1 MGNEKRRGFFSFKT
15 MITGPFLTVVYLI
28 GFVGINVGFLG
39 GVIALLFGNYEGF
52 LQKQPFPLF
61 GRYLGTP
68 QKLLLLWLIFC
79 FIVHFVWRLFCEG
92 IIIIF
97 RIYEMLVSIDGRLAT
112 RETGI
117 EELSLPTQKIRSR
130 EDYEKWKAER
140 LRTKLSKQDEESEG
154 E

>member
-1 MGNEKRRGFFSFKT
+1 MGNNKRRGFFYFKT

-28 GFVGINVGFLG
+28 GFIGINVGFLG
-39 GVIALLFGNYEGF
+39 GVIAILFGNYEGF
-52 LQKQPFPLF
+52 LQKQFFPLF

-68 QKLLLLWLIFC
+68 FKLVLLWVIFC
-79 FIVHFVWRLFCEG
+79 FIAHFVWRLFCEG

-97 RIYEMLVSIDGRLAT
+97 RIYEMLVSIDRKLTT

-117 EELSLPTQKIRSR
+117 EEASPPTQKIRSR
-130 EDYEKWKAER
+130 KDYEKWKDER
-140 LRTKLSKQDEESEG
+140 LHSRLSKQDEGREG